1 MVVVG
6 WWRGRNVH
14 CTVLVM
20 QYGSKI
26 CFEIEI
32 YEELNFKIMTFNL
45 HFVLSWYSNNLLL
58 ESVSYCP
65 SGHAMT
71 TDNLLYCILS
81 YVVSLFTQKKLFAPT
96 VHYINKMKK
105 VAE

>member
-1 MVVVG
+1 MDGCGGLVE
-6 WWRGRNVH
+6 REE
-14 CTVLVM
+14 CAVLVM

-81 YVVSLFTQKKLFAPT
+81 YVVSLKNYLHQLFIT
-96 VHYINKMKK
+96 
-105 VAE
+105 